1 MLQYQGAAFRVRA
14 SDVDQENDEAHD
26 NGALE
31 HIVGLD
37 LISII
42 AYLDDVAHAAP
53 TQHSN
58 QTHVVRA
65 TIRGFLK

>member
-1 MLQYQGAAFRVRA
+1 MLQYQGTAFRIRT

-31 HIVGLD
+31 YIVGLD

-42 AYLDDVAHAAP
+42 SFVP
-53 TQHSN
+53 
-58 QTHVVRA
+58 
-65 TIRGFLK
+65 